1 MTHQNDENQKRALN
15 EEGGDNTL
23 GTTPVAETRQS
34 GEATKPVEETKPTGE
49 VGANGEGA
57 ETEEGSKKGYSQRV
71 QELNT
76 KAKEAEARAN
86 EAETKAQSLAEK
98 LGELTGSDEP
108 QPSPYGQRQYQPQ
121 VEPGAEI
128 SPDQYKQDVMRTADS
143 IVQIRIKQQDAVNR
157 INNEANTVVG
167 KYPQLDP
174 ESNKFDRELSDSV
187 TAAVE
192 ASVRANPYKA
202 SPKKL
207 VAKMMKP
214 YNRAV
219 TKQVGEVTENIAK
232 QVSETATRPTG
243 VASSEKKFEE
253 LSLKEMEKKLGTVQ

>member
-1 MTHQNDENQKRALN
+1 MTHQNDENQAKALN
-15 EEGGDNTL
+15 GKDEDNILDTTPVTEEK
-23 GTTPVAETRQS
+23 TTGEVQEPVAETEPTGK
-34 GEATKPVEETKPTGE
+34 GEAK
-49 VGANGEGA
+49 GEGA
-57 ETEEGSKKGYSQRV
+57 ETGESSKKGYSQRV

-76 KAKEAEARAN
+76 KAKVAEVRA
-86 EAETKAQSLAEK
+86 EKAETKAQSLAEK
-98 LGELTGSDEP
+98 LGELTGSEEP
-108 QPSPYGQRQYQPQ
+108 SSDKGPYKPQ
-121 VEPGAEI
+121 VTPGAEI

-157 INNEANTVVG
+157 INNEANEVVG
-167 KYPQLDP
+167 EYPQLDP
-174 ESNKFDRELSDSV
+174 NSKEFDRELSDSV

-192 ASVRANPYKA
+192 ATVRADPYKA

-214 YNRAV
+214 YQRAV
-219 TKQVGEVTENIAK
+219 TKQVGKVTENIAK

-253 LSLKEMEKKLGTVQ
+253 LSLKDMEKKLGVVQ

>member
-1 MTHQNDENQKRALN
+1 MTHQNDENQKMALN
-15 EEGGDNTL
+15 GKGEDNVL
-23 GTTPVAETRQS
+23 DTTPVTKEKTT

-49 VGANGEGA
+49 AGASGKGA
-57 ETEEGSKKGYSQRV
+57 ETGEGSKKGYSQRV
-71 QELNT
+71 QELNA

-86 EAETKAQSLAEK
+86 EAETKARSLAEK

-108 QPSPYGQRQYQPQ
+108 QPSPYGQEQYQPQ
-121 VEPGAEI
+121 VTPGAEI

-157 INNEANTVVG
+157 INNEANAVVS

-174 ESNKFDRELSDSV
+174 ESDKFDRELSDSV

-192 ASVRANPYKA
+192 ASVKADPYKA

-214 YNRAV
+214 YQRAV
-219 TKQVGEVTENIAK
+219 AKQVGKVTENIAK
-232 QVSETATRPTG
+232 QVSETATRPTS

>member
-1 MTHQNDENQKRALN
+1 MTHQNDENQKKALN
-15 EEGGDNTL
+15 DKGEDNTL
-23 GTTPVAETRQS
+23 DTTPVTEEKTTGETN
-34 GEATKPVEETKPTGE
+34 EPVVETKPTGE
-49 VGANGEGA
+49 DKTKGEGA
-57 ETEEGSKKGYSQRV
+57 ETGEGSKKGYSQRV
-71 QELNT
+71 RELNT

-98 LGELTGSDEP
+98 LGELTGSEEP
-108 QPSPYGQRQYQPQ
+108 QLDQEQYQPQ
-121 VEPGAEI
+121 ATPGAEI
-128 SPDQYKQDVMRTADS
+128 SPEQYKQDVMRTADS
-143 IVQIRIKQQDAVNR
+143 IVQIRINQQNAVNR
-157 INNEANTVVG
+157 INNEANEVVAE
-167 KYPQLDP
+167 YAQLDP
-174 ESNKFDRELSDSV
+174 NSKEFDRELSDSV

-192 ASVRANPYKA
+192 AQVRANPYKA
-202 SPKKL
+202 SPKEL

-253 LSLKEMEKKLGTVQ
+253 LSLKEMEKELGVVQ